1 VKWSWRIG
9 RLAGIDIFVHMTFP
23 LLLVWAGMSYYG
35 IRRDPTDVAVGLAF
49 VGMLFGI
56 VVLHELGHAL
66 MARRFGIGTSD
77 ITLLPIGG
85 VARLI
90 RMPEEPRQE
99 FLVALAGPAV
109 NVALAALLGAVALV
123 SDIPLRGGINILGG
137 HPLRNL
143 FWVNIG
149 LALFNMVPAFPM
161 DGGRVLRSLLAMR
174 LGHPRATRIAA
185 TVGQFLALVLGGL
198 GLMGNPVLVLI
209 AVFVWMGAK
218 GEAAA
223 LSTGAGQSDVPVR
236 IVMITDFQRLEPN
249 ASLGVAAHTALRG
262 VQTDFPVSEHGRLVG
277 LLTAD
282 RLVRGMRT
290 VGPSGRVEQ
299 VMIRDVVTA
308 DSGEPIES
316 AFARLQ
322 ASRERCMPV
331 LTAGVLV
338 GLLTREHLSTFFT
351 LQSAASDHQ
360 RRGRQPEHAEPEHQ
374 PGWR

>member
-1 VKWSWRIG
+1 MKWSWRIG

-35 IRRDPTDVAVGLAF
+35 IRRDPSDVAVGLAF

-109 NVALAALLGAVALV
+109 NVALAALLGAVAV
-123 SDIPLRGGINILGG
+123 VTDIPLRSGIDILGG

-143 FWVNIG
+143 FWVNVG

-185 TVGQFLALVLGGL
+185 TVGQFLAVALGGL

-223 LSTGAGQSDVPVR
+223 ISTEAGRSEVPVR
-236 IVMITDFQRLEPN
+236 IVMITDFQRLDPN

-277 LLTAD
+277 LLSAD

-290 VGPSGRVEQ
+290 IGPSGRVDQ
-299 VMIRDVVTA
+299 VMIREVVTA

-338 GLLTREHLSTFFT
+338 GLLTREHLSAFFA
-351 LQSAASDHQ
+351 LQSAASDHR
-360 RRGRQPEHAEPEHQ
+360 RRGRQPDQGESEPQ
-374 PGWR
+374 PGWQ

>member
-1 VKWSWRIG
+1 MKWSWRVG

-23 LLLVWAGMSYYG
+23 LLLVWAGMSYYEL
-35 IRRDPTDVAVGLAF
+35 RRNPADVAVGLSF

-109 NVALAALLGAVALV
+109 NVALAMLLGVVAVMADVRLT
-123 SDIPLRGGINILGG
+123 GGINILGG

-143 FWVNIG
+143 VWVNVG
-149 LALFNMVPAFPM
+149 LAVFNMVPAFPM
-161 DGGRVLRSLLAMR
+161 DGGRVLRSLLSMR
-174 LGHPRATRIAA
+174 LGHGRATRIAA
-185 TVGQFLALVLGGL
+185 TVGQLLAVALGGL

-209 AVFVWMGAK
+209 AIFVWMGAK

-223 LSTGAGQSDVPVR
+223 VSKPGTRSEVPVR
-236 IVMITDFQRLEPN
+236 VAMITDFHRVEPTTP
-249 ASLGVAAHTALRG
+249 LGVAAHMALRG
-262 VQTDFPVSEHGRLVG
+262 TQADFPVTQHGRLVG
-277 LLTAD
+277 LLSAD
-282 RLVRGMRT
+282 RLVQGMRSL
-290 VGPSGRVEQ
+290 GPASPVER
-299 VMIRDVVTA
+299 VMIRELATA
-308 DSGEPIES
+308 DSDEPIET

-338 GLLTREHLSTFFT
+338 GLLTREHLSTFFA
-351 LQSAASDHQ
+351 LQGAAGEHHRRSARSDL
-360 RRGRQPEHAEPEHQ
+360 RATEP
-374 PGWR
+374 RA

>member
-1 VKWSWRIG
+1 MKWSWRIG

-35 IRRDPTDVAVGLAF
+35 IRRDPSDVAVGLAF

-109 NVALAALLGAVALV
+109 NVALAALLGAVAVVTDL
-123 SDIPLRGGINILGG
+123 PLRSGIDILGG

-143 FWVNIG
+143 FWVNVG

-185 TVGQFLALVLGGL
+185 TVGQFLAVALGGL

-223 LSTGAGQSDVPVR
+223 ISTEAGRSEVPVR
-236 IVMITDFQRLEPN
+236 IVMITDFQRLDPN

-277 LLTAD
+277 LLSAD

-290 VGPSGRVEQ
+290 IGPSGRVDQ
-299 VMIRDVVTA
+299 VMIREVVTA

-338 GLLTREHLSTFFT
+338 GLLTREHLSAFFA
-351 LQSAASDHQ
+351 LQSAASDHR
-360 RRGRQPEHAEPEHQ
+360 RRGRQADQGESEPQ
-374 PGWR
+374 PGWQ

>member
-1 VKWSWRIG
+1 MKWSWRIG

-109 NVALAALLGAVALV
+109 NVALAALLGAVAVVTDL
-123 SDIPLRGGINILGG
+123 PLRSGIDILGG

-143 FWVNIG
+143 FWVNVG

-185 TVGQFLALVLGGL
+185 TVGQFLAVALGGL

-223 LSTGAGQSDVPVR
+223 ISTEAGRSEVPVR
-236 IVMITDFQRLEPN
+236 IVMITDFQRLDPN

-277 LLTAD
+277 LLSAD

-290 VGPSGRVEQ
+290 IGPSGRVDQ
-299 VMIRDVVTA
+299 VMIREVVTA

-338 GLLTREHLSTFFT
+338 GLLTREHLSAFFA
-351 LQSAASDHQ
+351 LQSAASDHR
-360 RRGRQPEHAEPEHQ
+360 RRGRQPDQGESEPQ
-374 PGWR
+374 PGWQ

>member
-1 VKWSWRIG
+1 MKWSWRIG

-109 NVALAALLGAVALV
+109 NVALAALLAAVAAV
-123 SDIPLRGGINILGG
+123 SDVSLTGGINILGG

-143 FWVNIG
+143 FWVNVG

-223 LSTGAGQSDVPVR
+223 ISNGAGQSEVPVR
-236 IVMITDFQRLEPN
+236 IVMITDFQRLEPH
-249 ASLGVAAHTALRG
+249 ASLGVAAHAALRG

-282 RLVRGMRT
+282 RLVQGMRT

-308 DSGEPIES
+308 DAGEPIES

-351 LQSAASDHQ
+351 LQSAASDHH
-360 RRGRQPEHAEPEHQ
+360 RRGRQPGNGQPET
-374 PGWR
+374 PSGWQ